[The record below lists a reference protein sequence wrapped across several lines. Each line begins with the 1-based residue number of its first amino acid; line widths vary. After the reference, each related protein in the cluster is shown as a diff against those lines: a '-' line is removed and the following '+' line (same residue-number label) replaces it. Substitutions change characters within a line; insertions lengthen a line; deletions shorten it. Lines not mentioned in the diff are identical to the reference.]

1 MAYRWR
7 LLISPLK
14 RPLFNIH
21 QHSTVENTSSSQGKL
36 TLASTLAHILM
47 HTYMRTHAQVHAH
60 SLKPFR
66 GSFLFNSLKSKAP
79 SPQNQSPVP
88 LPLHVLLLPAFYPV
102 LLLFPNY
109 FYLFEG
115 PAPTDQAEHSAGWNQ
130 GPGMLLLANK
140 AAEAFDFLQEWPLTS
155 WVSKGC
161 VRVIRPVTTD
171 PSWGNV
177 ILCHRPERLPIFEFT
192 TSSGSPFCGTGQRC
206 PPRRPA

>member
-1 MAYRWR
+1 MPCYCYFQITFTYLSQVCLSQLGPTVIHNKQSR
-7 LLISPLK
+7 SK
-14 RPLFNIH
+14 RPSSVAPHSSLQAQIQQLFMKTPRRELEIGCLTSIPPSCTCPTARQCSPWRPHFLPSSHNLG
-21 QHSTVENTSSSQGKL
+21 STG
-36 TLASTLAHILM
+36 
-47 HTYMRTHAQVHAH
+47 
-60 SLKPFR
+60 
-66 GSFLFNSLKSKAP
+66 
-79 SPQNQSPVP
+79 
-88 LPLHVLLLPAFYPV
+88 
-102 LLLFPNY
+102 
-109 FYLFEG
+109 G

-192 TSSGSPFCGTGQRC
+192 TSLGSPFCGTVQRC